1 MRGSFATMQT
11 QSNVTELTFYYDN
24 GQAETF
30 KVPVSPQTMQPQLKS
45 MLTQPLLTFHL
56 IDQTVIIYTAKIMK
70 VEIKPA
76 LPELIGEG
84 VFPNAERIM
93 ALQRGAAR

>member
-11 QSNVTELTFYYDN
+11 QLNVTELTFYYDN

-30 KVPVSPQTMQPQLKS
+30 KVPVSPQTIQSQLKNIF
-45 MLTQPLLTFHL
+45 TQPLLTFHL
-56 IDQTVIIYTAKIMK
+56 IDQTVIIYTGKIMK
-70 VEIKPA
+70 VEIKPV
-76 LPELIGEG
+76 LSELTGEG
-84 VFPNAERIM
+84 VFTNSERIM